1 MLRPP
6 PSSTLTDSRLSYPSI
21 FRSFR
26 CRTSD
31 CRWSDRRICRP
42 AHSVQ
47 PYQGARLLN
56 AAGHRKR
63 FANHLKEGIPM
74 ATLLGADITP
84 EEKQQLAPVGYSS
97 EGEHRA
103 TCVLVDQ
110 DVRHIAFHSTAVE
123 ILPLNDPP
131 NRYTR

>member
-74 ATLLGADITP
+74 ATLLGADITT
-84 EEKQQLAPVGYSS
+84 EEKQQMAPVGYSI
-97 EGEHRA
+97 EGEHSA

-110 DVRHIAFHSTAVE
+110 DVRRIAVNADRKSTR
-123 ILPLNDPP
+123 LNSSQ
-131 NRYTR
+131 